1 MFLIMHDVRTDT
13 MLMGW
18 VIFSIWQLVEWFEH
32 KEWKNFFL
40 AFLGIAGGMMT
51 KGPIALMVP
60 IFALIPH
67 FVLRREW
74 KQFFRIE
81 YLLGLV
87 IIAIALI
94 PMSIGLYQQFDLH
107 PGKLINGDAVKSGL
121 RFYYWTQSFGRYTGE
136 NHFREMNDFTFLLQN
151 MLWSFLPW
159 IIFFLFGLFFDMIG
173 LVQDRFQLSYKQE
186 WITSGG
192 FIITYCI
199 LGRSQAQLPHYIFIV
214 FPLAAI
220 ITAKFLYRLFF
231 TNEMKLL
238 RKVLSAFHIFIFTLL
253 WILAIVLMAYP
264 FAGISKLVPAIA
276 SVLLV
281 VMYVLLWSKKLKRLN
296 IVGICFYTT
305 IGINLLL
312 NTFFYP
318 SLLKYQIGSSAA
330 NYINDNQ
337 IPKAKVVMY
346 GKDLGHSFDFYGQ
359 HIFPLVHSSDLQV
372 GEVVIAPKDS
382 LSSLQLRYQ
391 KSILLC
397 NLESYGVTQ
406 LSLPFLNPKTR
417 DKELEKYVILSLR
430 K

>member
-1 MFLIMHDVRTDT
+1 
-13 MLMGW
+13 
-18 VIFSIWQLVEWFEH
+18 
-32 KEWKNFFL
+32 
-40 AFLGIAGGMMT
+40 
-51 KGPIALMVP
+51 
-60 IFALIPH
+60 
-67 FVLRREW
+67 
-74 KQFFRIE
+74 
-81 YLLGLV
+81 
-87 IIAIALI
+87 
-94 PMSIGLYQQFDLH
+94 
-107 PGKLINGDAVKSGL
+107 
-121 RFYYWTQSFGRYTGE
+121 
-136 NHFREMNDFTFLLQN
+136 
-151 MLWSFLPW
+151 
-159 IIFFLFGLFFDMIG
+159 MIG

-199 LGRSQAQLPHYIFIV
+199 LGRSQAQLPHCIFIV

-276 SVLLV
+276 SVLLL

-359 HIFPLVHSSDLQV
+359 HIFPLVHSSDLQA